1 MIRVTKSDGTTSS
14 LPARAVIVILN
25 ESGQPESVRIQN
37 GQAEEQWPAREIA
50 NLEVDVDVSGSPF
63 RLEIHRPLSQ
73 TPELWPQVTQLHF
86 THQHRRMAALH
97 AGEIVYDLQW

>member
-14 LPARAVIVILN
+14 FLARAVVVVLD
-25 ESGQPESVRIQN
+25 ESGEPESVRIQN
-37 GQAEEQWPAREIA
+37 GQAEEQWPAREIT
-50 NLEVDVDVSGSPF
+50 NIEVDVDVSDSPF
-63 RLEIHRPLSQ
+63 RLEIQRPLSQ
-73 TPELWPQVTQLHF
+73 VPELRPQVAQVHF